1 MTYPEL
7 RCDLSGPELLL
18 PRQQER
24 LHPLIVFGALNRRIL
39 CL

>member
-24 LHPLIVFGALNRRIL
+24 LARRIAEFYVFSHF
-39 CL
+39 